1 VNATDQ
7 TNKTLASQRGRKAP
21 QLWLVMLWCAA
32 SMSSTWAAGS
42 AEAGRGLYPVC
53 TACHGAEG
61 QGNRAMSA
69 PKIAGQQGFYLL
81 KQLQHFQSG
90 ARGAAPDDAKG
101 RQMAAMS
108 KGPKLA
114 SNQALEDLVAY
125 VERFPD
131 NKSAETVNGDTDRG
145 KGLYVTC
152 ASCHGDRAQGLEM
165 MAAPRLAGQ
174 NDWYLVAQLEN
185 FAAGKR
191 GYAPSDHGGRQM
203 KAMMGVLQN
212 PEDYRD
218 VVAYINTLIP

>member
-1 VNATDQ
+1 MNATDQ
-7 TNKTLASQRGRKAP
+7 PNKTQVGPRGRKAA
-21 QLWLVMLWCAA
+21 QLWLALLCCAA
-32 SMSSTWAAGS
+32 NMSPTWAAGS

-69 PKIAGQQGFYLL
+69 PKIAGQHGFYLL

-90 ARGAAPDDAKG
+90 ARGTAQGDAKG

-108 KGPKLA
+108 KGPQLA
-114 SNQALEDLVAY
+114 SNQALENLVAY
-125 VERFPD
+125 VESFPD
-131 NKSAETVNGDTDRG
+131 NTIVETVSGDTERG
-145 KGLYVTC
+145 KDLYVTC
-152 ASCHGDRAQGLEM
+152 ASCHGDRAQGLQM

-174 NDWYLVAQLEN
+174 SDWYLVAQLEN

-203 KAMMGVLQN
+203 KAMMGVLQS

-218 VVAYINTLIP
+218 VVAYINSLTP

>member
-1 VNATDQ
+1 MNATDQ
-7 TNKTLASQRGRKAP
+7 PSKTLVGLRGRKAV
-21 QLWLVMLWCAA
+21 QLWLALLSCAA
-32 SMSSTWAAGS
+32 SMSPTWAAGS

-53 TACHGAEG
+53 TTCHGAQG

-69 PKIAGQQGFYLL
+69 PKIAGQHGFYLL

-90 ARGAAPDDAKG
+90 ARGTAQGDAKG

-108 KGPKLA
+108 KGPQLA
-114 SNQALEDLVAY
+114 SNQALENLVAY
-125 VERFPD
+125 VESFPD
-131 NKSAETVNGDTDRG
+131 NKIVETVSGDTERG
-145 KGLYVTC
+145 KDLYETC
-152 ASCHGDRAQGLEM
+152 ASCHGDRAQGLQT

-174 NDWYLVAQLEN
+174 SDWYLVAQLEN

-203 KAMMGVLQN
+203 KAMMGVLQS

-218 VVAYINTLIP
+218 VVAYINTLTP

>member
-1 VNATDQ
+1 MNATNQ
-7 TNKTLASQRGRKAP
+7 TNEPSASLRDRKAAL
-21 QLWLVMLWCAA
+21 LWLILLCCAVG
-32 SMSSTWAAGS
+32 MSSTWAAAS
-42 AEAGRGLYPVC
+42 PEAGRVLYPVC
-53 TACHGAEG
+53 TSCHGADG

-90 ARGAAPDDAKG
+90 TRGTAPGDAKG

-108 KGPKLA
+108 KGPRLA
-114 SNQALEDLVAY
+114 SSQALENLVAY
-125 VERFPD
+125 VESFPD
-131 NKSAETVNGDTDRG
+131 NKTVETVSGDTDRG
-145 KGLYVTC
+145 KDLFVTC
-152 ASCHGDRAQGLEM
+152 ASCHGDKAQGLEM